1 MEVSIDIVF
10 NLIFFIFHELLD
22 SDMLLSLKV
31 PIQNC
36 SFPIFVV
43 ISIAELFLL
52 ETFNDYE
59 LLI

>member
-52 ETFNDYE
+52 E
-59 LLI
+59 I